1 MNSRPTL
8 MEAPARAE
16 DCFPGLISHMLTVPP
31 KEEPKAEPEAE
42 VMKSKAVL
50 RKAKASDPLPKDSL
64 PEGPRK
70 VIKRRKII

>member
-8 MEAPARAE
+8 MEAPGRAE

-31 KEEPKAEPEAE
+31 KEEPKEPEAE

-50 RKAKASDPLPKDSL
+50 RKAKASDPLPKDL
-64 PEGPRK
+64 IPEGPKK